1 MGGKFHLK
9 LNTGK
14 STTEDH
20 VDAARLEEQYNREL
34 DEMTDEIQ
42 AALDSGKFSATDI
55 QRVLE
60 QKTREAVTATDEF
73 VRDNPW
79 AALGIAAGVGALIGF
94 LLSRK

>member
-1 MGGKFHLK
+1 M
-9 LNTGK
+9 
-14 STTEDH
+14 
-20 VDAARLEEQYNREL
+20 DAARLEEQYNREL

-42 AALDSGKFSATDI
+42 AGLDSGKFSATDI

>member
-1 MGGKFHLK
+1 
-9 LNTGK
+9 
-14 STTEDH
+14 

-42 AALDSGKFSATDI
+42 AGLDSGKFSATDI

>member
-1 MGGKFHLK
+1 
-9 LNTGK
+9 
-14 STTEDH
+14 

-42 AALDSGKFSATDI
+42 SGLDSGKYSIADI

-60 QKTREAVTATDEF
+60 QKTKEAVSATDEF

-79 AALGIAAGVGALIGF
+79 AALAIAAGVGALVGF
-94 LLSRK
+94 LFSRK